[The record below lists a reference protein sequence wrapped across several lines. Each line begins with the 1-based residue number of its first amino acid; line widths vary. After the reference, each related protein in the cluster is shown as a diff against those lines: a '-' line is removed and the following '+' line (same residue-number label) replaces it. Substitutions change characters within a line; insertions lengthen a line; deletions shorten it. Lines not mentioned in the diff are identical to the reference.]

1 MTQATPSRGVLADD
15 DCVAPGTN
23 RLDMLRT
30 YFEICGA
37 AGVVLTVGMI
47 VATLWFPDM
56 QVTRGNHPLLP
67 IAAAGM
73 FTWGTIQTSRMLRKR
88 RRVGAWAAAVAFAA
102 SLAATTSPGGALAA
116 IVVNSIGLVMLISVW
131 KHLE

>member
-88 RRVGAWAAAVAFAA
+88 RRVGAWAAAMAFAA
-102 SLAATTSPGGALAA
+102 SLAVTRSPGAALAA
-116 IVVNSIGLVMLISVW
+116 VAVNSIGLVMLISVW
-131 KHLE
+131 KHLD